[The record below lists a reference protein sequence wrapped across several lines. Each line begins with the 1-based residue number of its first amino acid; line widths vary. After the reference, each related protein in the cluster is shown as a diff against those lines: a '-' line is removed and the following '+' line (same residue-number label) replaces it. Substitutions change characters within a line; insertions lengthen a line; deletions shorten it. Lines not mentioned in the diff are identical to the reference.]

1 MPRAILPLAAMEKL
15 LKRVGAERVADNAK
29 VAMREELEKVAEQLG
44 EKAVR
49 FARHSKRKTIKA
61 EDIRLAVK

>member
-1 MPRAILPLAAMEKL
+1 MPRAILSLSSMEKL
-15 LKRVGAERVADNAK
+15 LKKAGAERVAASGSNAL
-29 VAMREELEKVAEQLG
+29 REELEKLAEQIS

-49 FARHSKRKTIKA
+49 FARHSKRKTIKS

>member
-15 LKRVGAERVADNAK
+15 LKKSGAERVADNAK
-29 VAMREELEKVAEQLG
+29 VAMREELEKVAEQIS